1 MSEPPAQD
9 PHRALI
15 ELARR
20 AAIASRL
27 RSGSE
32 ARLLQSI
39 LDTAVILF
47 RAEAASLALASRD
60 GLSLEFVVASGSKGE
75 GVVGRTIAIGE
86 GIAGYVSQ
94 TGQPIALVTAEDDP
108 RFGRSVA
115 EQTGYVPQSIMA
127 VPLLTTDRTVGVIEV
142 LDSRDGAFT
151 GSDLELASAFARQAA
166 IAVDAFR
173 VEREFP
179 LLVAR
184 SLASYDVTMDA
195 DLNALLVGLG
205 EEQDD
210 DFWSLVDEIAGLA
223 DVSVR
228 TRSFVLD
235 LLPLVHRHFQESK
248 GLRFGR

>member
-1 MSEPPAQD
+1 
-9 PHRALI
+9 
-15 ELARR
+15 
-20 AAIASRL
+20 
-27 RSGSE
+27 
-32 ARLLQSI
+32 
-39 LDTAVILF
+39 
-47 RAEAASLALASRD
+47 
-60 GLSLEFVVASGSKGE
+60 
-75 GVVGRTIAIGE
+75 
-86 GIAGYVSQ
+86 
-94 TGQPIALVTAEDDP
+94 
-108 RFGRSVA
+108 
-115 EQTGYVPQSIMA
+115 
-127 VPLLTTDRTVGVIEV
+127 VIEV